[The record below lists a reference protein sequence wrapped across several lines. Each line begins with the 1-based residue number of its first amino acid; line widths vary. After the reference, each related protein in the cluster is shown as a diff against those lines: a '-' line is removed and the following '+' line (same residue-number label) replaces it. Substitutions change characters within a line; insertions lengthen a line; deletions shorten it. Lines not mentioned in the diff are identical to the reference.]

1 MGGEHVVFGADVA
14 QASGLRRVNRLG
26 RRHRRTLRRRR
37 RRRAGR
43 QDRLPPS
50 GRPARRPG
58 ARPARMASVDV
69 GQDGS
74 RPTHADAVDHLRTLD
89 QRLPPERSLRRRAL
103 VLDAE
108 QAWPGSSG
116 RAVEGQDTRRQDV
129 GRGDGGGCSGGTGAG
144 GFRGSGRLFH
154 PEEGAFELARLEIEE
169 GGERRVEPA
178 LWVGFI
184 SGACMVGGV
193 GEWRGCWGKHS
204 PRDEAAAPPVGRGKS
219 QSVGCACDA
228 PRALREGARHLPLTP
243 PPFTRSPAPALP
255 SAPSPRPAPRLST
268 TSTPP
273 RPGTLAPSVPFPSS
287 A

>member
-169 GGERRVEPA
+169 GGERRVEP
-178 LWVGFI
+178 LVEFGGFGRVLVRKDDHSASPI
-184 SGACMVGGV
+184 LVRQAVGGGNHSHHRV
-193 GEWRGCWGKHS
+193 HVSEAGLEQVLDHHAPGEVAGVHREHV
-204 PRDEAAAPPVGRGKS
+204 R
-219 QSVGCACDA
+219 
-228 PRALREGARHLPLTP
+228 LRPQR
-243 PPFTRSPAPALP
+243 R
-255 SAPSPRPAPRLST
+255 RL
-268 TSTPP
+268 
-273 RPGTLAPSVPFPSS
+273 G
-287 A
+287 